1 MKVIIM
7 LRRFEIDSSLFYPK
21 TVMQFP
27 TLSLGSLKG
36 DKKRSKLGVRG
47 WVGYN
52 LLKYLLSERRN
63 LVMNDFYILWTWYWS
78 KLVSKMFKSIYT
90 QFGHRGMSFEKK
102 KMFWFYNHKIKK
114 WLLNDLGNTI
124 LNRIWSK
131 LYMKIYFTNHVS
143 LLRDIISKIN

>member
-1 MKVIIM
+1 MKIMKVIIM

-52 LLKYLLSERRN
+52 LPKYLLSKRRN
-63 LVMNDFYILWTWYWS
+63 LVMNDFYCELDIEASSYQ
-78 KLVSKMFKSIYT
+78 KLFKSIYT
-90 QFGHRGMSFEKK
+90 QFGQRGMSFEKK
-102 KMFWFYNHKIKK
+102 MF
-114 WLLNDLGNTI
+114 
-124 LNRIWSK
+124 
-131 LYMKIYFTNHVS
+131 
-143 LLRDIISKIN
+143 

>member
-52 LLKYLLSERRN
+52 LPKYLLSKRRN
-63 LVMNDFYILWTWYWS
+63 LVMNDFYCELDIEASSYQ
-78 KLVSKMFKSIYT
+78 KLFKSIYT
-90 QFGHRGMSFEKK
+90 QFGQRGMSFEK

-114 WLLNDLGNTI
+114 MTTKWFRQYNFESGLKQANIWRYI
-124 LNRIWSK
+124 LQITCPF
-131 LYMKIYFTNHVS
+131 YVI
-143 LLRDIISKIN
+143 